1 MRRYARIRIGL
12 LALLLATPG
21 VGAAA
26 VSAAAPAAAA
36 ERSDRPDASVAL
48 ADILALPPALVA
60 QWQAA
65 RTDPRAPRQRLQR
78 LAWFVVDPA
87 GLGVRY
93 RDDANHSVA
102 QTFATREANCLGY
115 TLLFVALARADGL
128 QAGAQEIRA
137 TLAWDRQA
145 ATLFRSSHLNA
156 WVRLGPRRY
165 TLDAVPDGFLLARDR
180 ARPIADRSLLAHYY
194 NNLAVAQL
202 ARDDLA
208 PARRL
213 MAAVLALDPARATHW
228 SNAGVLRRRSGDVA
242 GATQA
247 YREALRREPDNLE
260 ALFNSIGLARLRGD
274 APGEAA
280 YRARLERA
288 QRRDP
293 FHQFMLALDYELA
306 GDLPQAI
313 EHFLRATRLQRDEPR
328 FHAALAQA
336 YRRAGELPQA
346 ERAAARARAL
356 ARP

>member
-1 MRRYARIRIGL
+1 MLRYAWIRIALRASL
-12 LALLLATPG
+12 LAMSG
-21 VGAAA
+21 V
-26 VSAAAPAAAA
+26 AAAA
-36 ERSDRPDASVAL
+36 SADAASLGADAPATL
-48 ADILALPPALVA
+48 AELLALPPALEA

-65 RTDPRAPRQRLQR
+65 RTDPRAPRPRLQR

-102 QTFATREANCLGY
+102 QTFATRQANCLGY

-137 TLAWDRQA
+137 TLSWDRQA
-145 ATLFRSSHLNA
+145 ATVYRSSHLNA
-156 WVRLGPRRY
+156 WVRFGPRRY
-165 TLDAVPDGFLLARDR
+165 TLDAVPDGFLVARDR
-180 ARPIADRSLLAHYY
+180 PRPIGDRALLAHFY
-194 NNLAVAQL
+194 NNLAVARMAQ
-202 ARDDLA
+202 AELA

-213 MAAVLALDPARATHW
+213 MDAALALDPARATHW

-293 FHQFMLALDYELA
+293 FHQFMLALDYERA

-313 EHFLRATRLQRDEPR
+313 AHFRRAVRLQRGEPR